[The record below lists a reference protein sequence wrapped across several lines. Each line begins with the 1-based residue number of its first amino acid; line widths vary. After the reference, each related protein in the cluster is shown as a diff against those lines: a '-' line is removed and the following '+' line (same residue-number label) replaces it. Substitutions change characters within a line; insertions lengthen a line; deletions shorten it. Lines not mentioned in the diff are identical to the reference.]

1 MKTRLHALMCGVLI
15 CGLLFFSQRASAQIN
30 YSEDFEDF
38 ADDWDGDFFTYEQ
51 AVCNGT
57 TSFLTNLYVWNT
69 DNEAIS
75 PSMGVSN
82 GGEVTFSYDYKIMN
96 YPTWPDPPTVAT
108 PNSGDWGYFEISY
121 STSPDGPFT
130 VLETINTD
138 NHIESTT
145 CATRTVTFT
154 PPAGVNVYIRIYG
167 EIDDTTNDFYIFFDD
182 LEASQADPEVCNG
195 TPAAVTT
202 VASTTTPCINEPVE
216 FTVNPPYAL
225 SGISYQWQSST
236 NGTDFTDIEGA
247 ESWSYTTLHSDV
259 MWYRV
264 TVSCEAGGDETISTP
279 VEVESNGEF
288 CFCEVE
294 FTNQVEPITLVEFAG
309 INNVSDATVDGN
321 PDMENFTDLDPGE
334 VVQGQT
340 YDIALEGNTNDPDG
354 SGYDT
359 YFTVFIDWNHDGDS
373 TDEGEIYEIG
383 YIEFSNGTD
392 GIQATGE
399 IEVPDDALLG
409 LTTMR
414 VFKLYNQY
422 VADPCESEFGF
433 GYGQVEDYLINVSE
447 PSGCTTAPEMAIVE
461 TNQVTVCTT
470 EGTELSLSVD
480 YTEDGISF
488 QWQSSGDGEEFTDIE
503 GATED
508 EYETA
513 PTTMD
518 MWYRAVI
525 TCENGNLS
533 TTTEAIEIT
542 TTGLPCYCDIDF
554 GTVEPITLVQFAGID
569 NATDTEVNGS
579 DAHEDF
585 TSLEP
590 GEVTMGE
597 TYEITLMGNT
607 NGEYESYFGVYIDF
621 NHNGSF
627 SDEGELF
634 EMGMLFNSDGT
645 DADITDEIA
654 IPEDA
659 MEGLTLMRVVKHWYN
674 EFGEYPAYLEEPC
687 GEENSGYG
695 QTEDY
700 FITISAPE
708 PCTTPAPTVE
718 MTTQEFCNGA
728 TLADIVATPTEEGG
742 IIVWYLS
749 MDAETALPADTLL
762 ADGTAYFAA
771 QLANDCEGDRVS
783 VLVMVNMTT
792 PPVVNNQVI
801 EVEAGSEAT
810 IEDLTY
816 TGEGTINW
824 YANLDDVVNG
834 ENSIEAGAIII
845 PGTYYATL
853 TVDGCESDYV
863 TFTVEVLLGTNGFTK
878 GTFTYYPNPVK
889 DMLKL
894 SYSEGITGVEV
905 FNLVGQRVINIA
917 MGQNEANVDMS
928 SLASGTYVVKVSS
941 GDAAAMIKVVK
952 E

>member
-15 CGLLFFSQRASAQIN
+15 CGLLFLSQGAYAQVD
-30 YSEDFEDF
+30 YSEDFEAF
-38 ADDWDGDFFTYEQ
+38 EGDWTGDFFTS
-51 AVCNGT
+51 GT
-57 TSFLTNLYVWNT
+57 VPCTGTNSFLTNIYGGNI
-69 DNEAIS
+69 DNVAIS
-75 PSMGVSN
+75 PSMGISN

-108 PNSGDWGYFEISY
+108 PNSGDWGYFEVSY
-121 STSPDGPFT
+121 SISPDGPFT
-130 VLETINTD
+130 VLETVDTE

-154 PPAGVNVYIRIYG
+154 PPAGVNVYIKIYG
-167 EIDDTTNDFYIFFDD
+167 EIDNTDNDFYIFFDNI
-182 LEASQADPEVCNG
+182 EASQADPEACTG
-195 TPAAVTT
+195 TPADIIT
-202 VASTTTPCINEPVE
+202 VASTEIACTNEPVVL
-216 FTVNPPYAL
+216 TVSPPYAL
-225 SGISYQWQSST
+225 SGISYQWQSSLD
-236 NGTDFTDIEGA
+236 GTEFADIEGA
-247 ESWSYTTLHSDV
+247 ESWSYTTTQPV
-259 MWYRV
+259 TTWYRV
-264 TVSCEAGGDETISTP
+264 KATCEAGGDETISTP
-279 VEVESNGEF
+279 VEVESNGEL
-288 CFCEVE
+288 CFCEVAFE
-294 FTNQVEPITLVEFAG
+294 TDVEPITLVQFAG
-309 INNVSDATVDGN
+309 IDNESDPVVDGT
-321 PDMENFTDLDPGE
+321 PALEDFTSLAPAE
-334 VVQGQT
+334 VVKGVPFEITLQ
-340 YDIALEGNTNDPDG
+340 GNTGGNW
-354 SGYDT
+354 T
-359 YFTVFIDWNHDGDS
+359 NYFKVYIDFNHNGNLN
-373 TDEGEIYEIG
+373 DEGESFEIG
-383 YIEFSNGTD
+383 TITQSTGTD
-392 GIQATGE
+392 GDEVTGE
-399 IEVPDDALLG
+399 IIIPTDAMTG
-409 LTTMR
+409 LARMR
-414 VFKLYNQY
+414 VFKLYGGY
-422 VADPCESEFGF
+422 PDEPCSENEFGDPYGF
-433 GYGQVEDYLINVSE
+433 GQAEDYMVNISE

-488 QWQSSGDGEEFTDIE
+488 QWQSSEDGEEFTDIE
-503 GATED
+503 GAIED

-525 TCENGNLS
+525 TCENGDLS

-542 TTGLPCYCDIDF
+542 TTGLPCYCEVEFSD
-554 GTVEPITLVQFAGID
+554 VEPITLVQFAGID
-569 NATDTEVNGS
+569 NES
-579 DAHEDF
+579 DGALYELQAIEDY
-585 TSLEP
+585 TSMTP
-590 GEVTMGE
+590 GEVMLGQD
-597 TYEITLMGNT
+597 YEITIMGNT
-607 NGEYESYFGVYIDF
+607 GGEYENYIAVYIDF
-621 NHNGSF
+621 NHNGSL
-627 SDEGELF
+627 SDEGEVFEIGYLF
-634 EMGMLFNSDGT
+634 DTDGT
-645 DADITDEIA
+645 DAELTGMIT

-659 MEGLTLMRVVKHWYN
+659 MTGLTYMRVVKHWYS
-674 EFGEYPAYLEEPC
+674 EGGDYPAYLEDPC
-687 GEENSGYG
+687 GDENTGYG
-695 QTEDY
+695 QAEDY
-700 FITISAPE
+700 LLNVSE
-708 PCTTPAPTVE
+708 PPACTTPAPTVE

-783 VLVMVNMTT
+783 VLAMVNMTT

-801 EVEAGSEAT
+801 EVETGSEAT
-810 IEDLTY
+810 VEDLTY

-824 YANLDDVVNG
+824 YANLDDVVNS
-834 ENSIEAGAIII
+834 ENSIEAGAIIT